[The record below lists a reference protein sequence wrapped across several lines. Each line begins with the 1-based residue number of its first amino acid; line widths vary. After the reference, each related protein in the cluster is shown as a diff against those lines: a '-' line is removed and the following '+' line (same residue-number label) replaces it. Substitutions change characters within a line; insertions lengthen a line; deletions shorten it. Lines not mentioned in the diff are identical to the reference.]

1 MAAQVDSAPRT
12 GAPHLRADSSRREI
26 GEEAVWSL
34 STAKVPLGAPKAP
47 LRAFFLQV
55 CVASMHQNGRD
66 THVRQ
71 CRVFAPRARIDVC
84 LGEFGEDFASNK
96 LSRYAVLR

>member
-1 MAAQVDSAPRT
+1 MCSSDLEVQAVELNEPMGWVTVPLAAPPDADG
-12 GAPHLRADSSRREI
+12 GALDDALLEGATQLLRAH
-26 GEEAVWSL
+26 
-34 STAKVPLGAPKAP
+34 
-47 LRAFFLQV
+47 FLQICIV
-55 CVASMHQNGRD
+55 SMHQNGRD

-71 CRVFAPRARIDVC
+71 CRVFGPRARIDVC

>member
-1 MAAQVDSAPRT
+1 MDLHEPVGWVQ
-12 GAPHLRADSSRREI
+12 
-26 GEEAVWSL
+26 
-34 STAKVPLGAPKAP
+34 VPLGAAKAP

-71 CRVFAPRARIDVC
+71 CRVFGPRARIDVC

>member
-1 MAAQVDSAPRT
+1 MTPRT
-12 GAPHLRADSSRREI
+12 WPKKISIRAGTTFHDLVEVRVVDLHEPV
-26 GEEAVWSL
+26 GWVQ
-34 STAKVPLGAPKAP
+34 VPLGAPKAP

-71 CRVFAPRARIDVC
+71 CRVFGPRARIDVC

>member
-1 MAAQVDSAPRT
+1 
-12 GAPHLRADSSRREI
+12 
-26 GEEAVWSL
+26 
-34 STAKVPLGAPKAP
+34 
-47 LRAFFLQV
+47 
-55 CVASMHQNGRD
+55 MHQNGRD

-71 CRVFAPRARIDVC
+71 CRVFGPRARIDVC